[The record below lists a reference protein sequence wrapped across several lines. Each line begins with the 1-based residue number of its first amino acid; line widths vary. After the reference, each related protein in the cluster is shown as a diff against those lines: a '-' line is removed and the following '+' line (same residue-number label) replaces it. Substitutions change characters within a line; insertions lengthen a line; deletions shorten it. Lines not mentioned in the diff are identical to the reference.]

1 MWATGLVMGTIPYM
15 APELLRGEPGD
26 TRSDLWAMGVVL
38 YEMATGVRPFSGQT
52 QLDLAA
58 AIINNTPAT
67 TPVWVPL
74 GLQSII
80 QRCLAKSLVDRYQ
93 RASDIREALK
103 AVQLDP
109 SIAPP
114 APTAAHN
121 LPLHLTQ
128 FIGREREMAE
138 VSSLLASERLVTLT
152 GTGGAGKTRLALQV
166 VERIVGN
173 FAHGA
178 WVIELAPLDDPRLV
192 PDAVVSTLGVRQES
206 GLAITDALI
215 NFLRTRTVLLL
226 LDNCEHLVTAC
237 AGLVN
242 QILRACSG
250 VRVLATS
257 REPLGIAGERAWR
270 VPSLGLPELRHG
282 VSTAQVAESEA
293 GRFFLDRTQAVA
305 PHFTLTPENA
315 PTVARICQLLDG
327 LPLAL
332 ELAAARMKVL
342 SLNDISTRL
351 ADRFQ
356 LLTDGSRTA
365 VPRQQTLRATI
376 DWSYDLLSEPERRLL
391 ERLSVFAG
399 GYSLEA
405 AEQVCAGDEP
415 MAGATIGLLSNLIDK
430 SLVVVEDDGE
440 LGTALPPAGDGA
452 TGTPGIGWPSAETPL
467 RSVTVISSS
476 SSVWRSRRNQSCED
490 PTRWRG

>member
-1 MWATGLVMGTIPYM
+1 MVLTAGTRVGPYKIQDLLGSGGMGEVYKARDVRLDRSVAIKVLRPELAFDVAWRKRFEKEARAISRLNHPHICSLYDIGREPPSGNDAIDFLVMELVEGPPLGQLLARGSLPAADVVRYGLEIAAALEEAHNHGILHGDLKPGNVIATKFGLKLLDFGLARPLDGVPVSDITRTHTVWATGLVMGTIPYM

-38 YEMATGVRPFSGQT
+38 DEMATGVRPFSGQT

-206 GLAITDALI
+206 GLAITDTLI

-250 VRVLATS
+250 VRVLDQS
-257 REPLGIAGERAWR
+257 R
-270 VPSLGLPELRHG
+270 
-282 VSTAQVAESEA
+282 
-293 GRFFLDRTQAVA
+293 
-305 PHFTLTPENA
+305 
-315 PTVARICQLLDG
+315 
-327 LPLAL
+327 
-332 ELAAARMKVL
+332 AARYRRR
-342 SLNDISTRL
+342 TRMACAL
-351 ADRFQ
+351 A
-356 LLTDGSRTA
+356 
-365 VPRQQTLRATI
+365 RA
-376 DWSYDLLSEPERRLL
+376 
-391 ERLSVFAG
+391 A
-399 GYSLEA
+399 
-405 AEQVCAGDEP
+405 
-415 MAGATIGLLSNLIDK
+415 
-430 SLVVVEDDGE
+430 
-440 LGTALPPAGDGA
+440 
-452 TGTPGIGWPSAETPL
+452 
-467 RSVTVISSS
+467 
-476 SSVWRSRRNQSCED
+476 
-490 PTRWRG
+490 